1 MANIELKG
9 HLYWYANKEKTISI
23 ENFEGS
29 LENLII
35 LLKLPQSEV
44 GTVLVN
50 QKKESLSYIVKD
62 NDHIIMIPVVGG
74 G

>member
-1 MANIELKG
+1 M
-9 HLYWYANKEKTISI
+9 ISI
-23 ENFEGS
+23 ENFEDS

-50 QKKESLSYIVKD
+50 QKKEPLSYIVKD
-62 NDHIIMIPVVGG
+62 NDHIILIPVVGG